1 MNEDIKV
8 QKNSTWRHRK
18 YDPADSDPLNFTYK
32 VTGVIF
38 DAERDV
44 RMVLYV
50 PLYRSIHLINEC
62 SDGYARTIENFLEKF
77 TLVQ

>member
-1 MNEDIKV
+1 MHEDIKV
-8 QKNSTWRHRK
+8 LKNSTWRHRK

-44 RMVLYV
+44 CMVLYV
-50 PLYRSIHLINEC
+50 PLYRSSHLAG
-62 SDGYARTIENFLEKF
+62 SDGYARTIENFLGRF